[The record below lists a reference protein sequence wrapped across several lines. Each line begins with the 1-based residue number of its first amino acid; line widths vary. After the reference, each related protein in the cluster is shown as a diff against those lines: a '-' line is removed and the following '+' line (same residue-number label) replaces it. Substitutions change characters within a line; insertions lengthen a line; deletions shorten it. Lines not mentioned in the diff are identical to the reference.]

1 MGHGIS
7 PHYTNE
13 CEVVFNPS
21 DTHGKL
27 YAVWKAGL
35 HATSTHR
42 MRGEGGDIGM
52 DMHTDI
58 SDTKDGP
65 ETIPKE

>member
-1 MGHGIS
+1 MAHGDS
-7 PHYTNE
+7 PHYTRE
-13 CEVVFNPS
+13 CEVVFNQS
-21 DTHGKL
+21 DRHGKL
-27 YAVWKAGL
+27 YAVREAGF